1 MLLGP
6 VFDRFAQ
13 KSPVSVMARATLE
26 RALCPEELDA
36 LFERCAQSQYT
47 RDLFFSTIVDLLA
60 AVVCR
65 VRPSVHAAYQAS
77 DQDIAVSLTSVY
89 NKLAGVEPQTSAAL
103 VRFCAARLAPV
114 IAALGPAP
122 AWLEGY
128 RARLLDGNHLAAT
141 QHRLQ
146 ETRACAAGPLP
157 GFCLVVLDPAT
168 GLADDVFP
176 CADGHAQERAL
187 LDDVL
192 AAVQERDLW
201 LGDRNFCVVRFLR
214 GIATRGGAFLIRE
227 HRQVRCQAAGP
238 LRCCGRIETG
248 QVWEQSVTIDDDE
261 EKPLT
266 LRRVTLLLDE
276 PTRDGETEVVLLTNL
291 PAADADGLTV
301 ARLYRQRWTIEGL
314 FQTMAVALNAEVDTL
329 CYPQAALFGFCVGL
343 AASNVL
349 ATLKAA
355 LRSAHGA
362 EAAEEVSGYYLADEL
377 AGTYRGMMI
386 AIPAEEW
393 EVFGGLTAREFARLL
408 RELAGRVRLAAF
420 RRHRRGP
427 RKPAPER
434 VHQKNK
440 PHVSTARLLE
450 QRKQRDKRT

>member
-6 VFDRFAQ
+6 VLDRFAQ
-13 KSPVSVMARATLE
+13 KSPVSVMARAALE
-26 RALCPEELDA
+26 RALCPQELDA
-36 LFERCAQSQYT
+36 LFERCAQAQYT
-47 RDLFFSTIVDLLA
+47 RDLLFSTTVDLLA

-77 DQDIAVSLTSVY
+77 DQEIAVSVTSVY
-89 NKLAGVEPQTSAAL
+89 NKLAGVEPAVSAEL
-103 VRFCAARLAPV
+103 VRFSARRLAPV
-114 IAALGPAP
+114 LAALGPTP

-128 RARLLDGNHLAAT
+128 RTRLLDGNHLAAT
-141 QHRLQ
+141 QHRLP

-157 GFCLVVLDPAT
+157 GWCLVVLDPAT

-187 LDDVL
+187 LDEVL
-192 AAVQERDLW
+192 ATVRARDLW
-201 LGDRNFCVVRFLR
+201 LGDRNFCVARFLL
-214 GIATRGGAFLIRE
+214 GIAVRGGVFIIRE
-227 HRQVRCQAAGP
+227 HKQVSCQAAGP
-238 LRCCGRIETG
+238 LRCCGRVETG
-248 QVWEQSVTIDDDE
+248 QVWEQPVTLRDDE
-261 EKPLT
+261 DQVLT

-276 PTRDGETEVVLLTNL
+276 PTRDGETEVVVLTNL

-301 ARLYRQRWTIEGL
+301 TRLYRQRWTIEGL
-314 FQTMAVALNAEVDTL
+314 FQTMAVALHAEVDTL
-329 CYPQAALFGFCVGL
+329 CYPQAALFGFCVGR

-355 LRSAHGA
+355 LVSAHGA
-362 EAAEEVSGYYLADEL
+362 EAVEEVSGYYLADEL
-377 AGTYRGMMI
+377 AGTYRGLMI

-427 RKPAPER
+427 KKPPPKR
-434 VHQKNK
+434 IHQKNK

-450 QRKQRDKRT
+450 QRKQRDQRT